1 MSPNCVSAKFRWI
14 LISILNALVQGDI
27 ETIFPDAR
35 RAQDAL
41 SADFAKSKKVWIFA
55 GRGGEFS
62 RDTFAPLFNRPANR
76 PVELRVLL
84 PLSEIPANQY
94 DWLSQR
100 AEELNK
106 FDPGSGDA
114 LNGQIDANAATIAA
128 RQPHGDIQLR
138 RYNVPHMG
146 RVIVTDRYVYFTPYQ
161 ADSHGKNSPVYQFRR
176 GGPFYENLRRFIVQ
190 VWAASTPQL

>member
-1 MSPNCVSAKFRWI
+1 MPLDLAPGTKKPVSRDTHKPEAIPPSLTLLVFERFLPSLTLWLSPNCVR
-14 LISILNALVQGDI
+14 
-27 ETIFPDAR
+27 
-35 RAQDAL
+35 
-41 SADFAKSKKVWIFA
+41 
-55 GRGGEFS
+55 
-62 RDTFAPLFNRPANR
+62 
-76 PVELRVLL
+76 VELRVLL

-176 GGPFYENLRRFIVQ
+176 GGPFYENLRRFIAV
-190 VWAASTPQL
+190 SYTHLTLTTTPYV